1 MPINYKNFDS
11 VWNVFDRN
19 AIYVVPTF
27 QRPYAWEEK
36 QLSDLLKD
44 IQIACVRSDPYHYLS
59 PIHLVKVDSPKD
71 TIWQD
76 YTDKKNHDI
85 QALTNSEFKKDNGGK
100 FQVYFVVD
108 GQQRLTTLFVLL
120 AYARTGSFA
129 SVDFSLSCQHKR
141 IPKIILNPSDDHQH
155 FCNLLGL
162 SSSKP
167 SIKLKSHDRLDY
179 LFNFFKG
186 TISPQQNSF
195 ITGDAH
201 VLLLIELDPNHGLQT
216 FLTLNDRG
224 KDLTTFEKLKSL
236 FMDYDINFCTPPKP
250 VDIHKVF
257 GKAYTVLDR
266 HNCIVTE
273 DQFIQ
278 ISSINLWVSTDSDVP
293 AKSADVLYENYFR
306 GVKSKSVC
314 DDLHK
319 NWLPTLAEITSQID
333 YLIDILSGSIPFCSS
348 PSTIHSVRSVEDDY
362 QIIFKSLGLS
372 LRSLAVLLKF
382 RQVFGCKWHD
392 KVATISFDNHFI
404 KEVLIRELGRL
415 TVEIKTL
422 PDNKKLIEELDHLN
436 NQIKGIKD
444 TDKKDISVLELA
456 EMMELIVFKMNST
469 KPGTYSATWKNV
481 FEEHK
486 DITISI
492 TQWFNY
498 IASFGSREKF
508 FNYLLTAY
516 PDIKDLHF
524 KYILREY
531 ESFQSGKNLH
541 FEDMEIEHVFPTDP
555 SGFIHDLPSYKFSD
569 EFEYKNF
576 CEILGNKIWLD
587 SGLNRSI
594 KHAPPLIKAGA
605 YETHKYGSVTVPPQ
619 RQAQSAIKLGKMI
632 KCADN
637 SHYKYHLMIRRL
649 EIILFTLCRF

>member
-1 MPINYKNFDS
+1 MPINHKNFDS

-44 IQIACVRSDPYHYLS
+44 IKIACDRSAPYHYLS
-59 PIHLVKVDSPKD
+59 PIHLVKVDTPND

-76 YTDKKNHDI
+76 YTDKNNPDI
-85 QALTNSEFKKDNGGK
+85 QALTKSEFKKNNGGK

-129 SVDFSLSCQHKR
+129 SSDFSLSCHHKR

-155 FCNLLGL
+155 FSNLLGL
-162 SSSKP
+162 SSLKP
-167 SIKLKSHDRLDY
+167 SIKLKSHDRLDN

-186 TISPQQNSF
+186 VISPDQNAF
-195 ITGDAH
+195 ITGDGH
-201 VLLLIELDPNHGLQT
+201 VLLLIELDPKHGLQT

-236 FMDYDINFCTPPKP
+236 FMDYDINFCVPPKP
-250 VDIHKVF
+250 VEIHRVF
-257 GKAYTVLDR
+257 GKAYMVLDR
-266 HNCIVTE
+266 HNCIVSE
-273 DQFIQ
+273 EQFIQ
-278 ISSINLWVSTDSDVP
+278 VSSINLWVSSDSDVP
-293 AKSADVLYENYFR
+293 AKSVEVLYENYFR
-306 GVKSKSVC
+306 GANSKSVC
-314 DDLHK
+314 GDLHK
-319 NWLPTLAEITSQID
+319 KWLPTSAEITSQID
-333 YLIDILSGSIPFCSS
+333 YLINILNSSLPFCSS
-348 PSTIHSVRSVEDDY
+348 SSIIHSVRTVADDY

-372 LRSLAVLLKF
+372 IRSLAVLLKF
-382 RQVFGCKWHD
+382 RQVFGCELHD
-392 KVATISFDNHFI
+392 KVATINLDNHFI
-404 KEVLIRELGRL
+404 KDILLRELGKL

-422 PDNKKLIEELDHLN
+422 RDNKNLIEESDYLN
-436 NQIKGIKD
+436 DQIMGIKD
-444 TDKKDISVLELA
+444 TEKRDVSFLEIA

-469 KPGTYSATWKNV
+469 KPGTYSATWKNS
-481 FEEHK
+481 FEVHK
-486 DITISI
+486 NIILSV
-492 TQWFNY
+492 TQWVNY

-508 FNYLLTAY
+508 FNYLLNAY
-516 PDIKDLHF
+516 PDTKDLHF

-531 ESFQSGKNLH
+531 ESFQSGRNLH

-555 SGFIHDLPSYKFSD
+555 SGFIHDLPSYKFSN

-576 CEILGNKIWLD
+576 CGILGNKIWLD

-594 KHAPPLIKAGA
+594 KHSPLSIKARA
-605 YETHKYGSVTVPPQ
+605 YEINKYGSIIVPPH
-619 RQAQSAIKLGKMI
+619 RQAQSAINLGKRI
-632 KCADN
+632 KIADN
-637 SHYKYHLMIRRL
+637 SHYKYYLMLRR
-649 EIILFTLCRF
+649 F